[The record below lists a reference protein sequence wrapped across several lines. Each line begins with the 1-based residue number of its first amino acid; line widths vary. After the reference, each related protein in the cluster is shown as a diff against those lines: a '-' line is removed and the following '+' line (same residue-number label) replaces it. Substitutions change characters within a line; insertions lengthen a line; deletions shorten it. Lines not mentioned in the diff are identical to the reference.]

1 MKINDLIMMSVRNLW
16 RRKLRTCLTVLGVII
31 GACSIILML
40 SLGIAMNANFEQ
52 QMEGMGALTIIEV
65 YPNNYEDAKAPKL
78 DEKGLDQLSKLPG
91 VQRVIPDESIR
102 AYLEFG
108 KYRTSWQVNIKPLD
122 AEDAQALGYE
132 VAQGRDMV
140 AEDKSVI
147 LLGSEVR
154 KQFIKRGQRL
164 NWNAMPPAME
174 FELEKDKVKIN
185 LAELDYET
193 GKPVGTTQDGKSV
206 KIPKPTSV
214 TVVGTYSEDDWETS
228 NYAFIPRP
236 LYEKLADEQKKY
248 NKALYGKEEENNRY
262 SNGNKYDNVKVKV
275 ADRELVVEVQNSI
288 KELGFNAY
296 SPMEYLNEMK
306 KVSGSIQ
313 VILGGIG
320 AISLFV
326 AAIGITNT
334 MMMSIYERTREI
346 GIMKVIG
353 AKITDIKKMFLVEAL
368 LIGALGGLVGVIFSY
383 LLSIVINHF
392 GPQIAASMM
401 MGGGDKISIIPPW
414 LALAALVFSTLI
426 GLISGYFPA
435 QRAMKLSALSA
446 IKTE

>member
-16 RRKLRTCLTVLGVII
+16 RRKLRTCLTVLGVVI

-40 SLGIAMNANFEQ
+40 SLGIAMNANFEK
-52 QMEGMGALTIIEV
+52 QMEGMGSLTIIEV
-65 YPNNYEDAKAPKL
+65 QPGNYGDPKAPKL
-78 DEKGLDQLSKLPG
+78 DDKAIDQMSRLPG
-91 VQRVIPDESIR
+91 VQRVIPDEYIR

-122 AEDAQALGYE
+122 AVDAEALGYKVE
-132 VAQGRDMV
+132 QGRDMV
-140 AEDKSVI
+140 EEDKTVI
-147 LLGSEVR
+147 LLGSEVTR
-154 KQFIKRGQRL
+154 QFIKRGQKL
-164 NWNAMPPAME
+164 NWNAMPPAMA
-174 FELEKDKVKIN
+174 FELGQDKIKIN
-185 LAELDYET
+185 LAELDYQT
-193 GKPVGTTQDGKSV
+193 GKPVATTQEGKSV
-206 KIPKPTSV
+206 KVPKLSSV
-214 TVVGTYSEDDWETS
+214 TVVGTYSENDWETS
-228 NYAFIPRP
+228 NYAFIPRL

-248 NKALYGKEEENNRY
+248 NKDLYGKEQNNDRY
-262 SNGNKYDNVKVKV
+262 NNGNKYEGVKVKV
-275 ADRELVVEVQNSI
+275 TDRDLVVEVQNSI
-288 KELGFNAY
+288 KELGYSAY
-296 SPMEYLNEMK
+296 SPMEYLEEMK
-306 KVSGSIQ
+306 KVSASMQ

-368 LIGALGGLVGVIFSY
+368 LIGALGGLVGVVFSY
-383 LLSIVINHF
+383 MLSVLINHF

-414 LALAALVFSTLI
+414 LALAALAFSTLI

-435 QRAMKLSALSA
+435 KRAMKLSALSA